1 MKTIIHSV
9 VALCNSLKS
18 GRCLK
23 IWAGRNILSQKY
35 SPLPNKLIQVLTI
48 LLKLLLF
55 VFKGLL
61 GFMKVFLFLQQIFS
75 ITNKFCLGSITLG
88 FSREKTKKSH
98 KESQQ
103 NVEGNQKDYN
113 LHEIH
118 LLFACMKL
126 YIDHTADLS
135 DAVGNGLPEEDAVY
149 LLDFSICFICP
160 RTSPRSSESRFRYI
174 VKADAVL
181 SSYRRVISRKRPS
194 AVNSASAEVEEESVS
209 TSAIDF

>member
-61 GFMKVFLFLQQIFS
+61 GFMKVFLFLQHTFELHGLGGDGQLYNGARYGYDFKIPQSGCVRQGRLAIIFEFVPDD
-75 ITNKFCLGSITLG
+75 K
-88 FSREKTKKSH
+88 
-98 KESQQ
+98 
-103 NVEGNQKDYN
+103 
-113 LHEIH
+113 
-118 LLFACMKL
+118 
-126 YIDHTADLS
+126 
-135 DAVGNGLPEEDAVY
+135 
-149 LLDFSICFICP
+149 
-160 RTSPRSSESRFRYI
+160 
-174 VKADAVL
+174 
-181 SSYRRVISRKRPS
+181 
-194 AVNSASAEVEEESVS
+194 
-209 TSAIDF
+209 